1 MQDILNRLKENL
13 TSIPSFIAYSVTD
26 LDNGESLDNYTVD
39 PTFDP
44 SIASAYNLEVV
55 KSKLNAIKALDL
67 KESIEEITIT
77 LKSQIHIISIAPSNS
92 YFIYLAIKSEST
104 NVGLVKALLNKH
116 RVELNEA
123 L

>member
-13 TSIPSFIAYSVTD
+13 TSIPNFIAYSVTD

-116 RVELNEA
+116 RVELNQA

>member
-13 TSIPSFIAYSVTD
+13 TSIPNFIAYSVTD

-67 KESIEEITIT
+67 NESIEEITIT

-92 YFIYLAIKSEST
+92 YFIYFAIKSEST

-116 RVELNEA
+116 RVGLNEA
-123 L
+123 

>member
-13 TSIPSFIAYSVTD
+13 TSIPNFIAYSVTD